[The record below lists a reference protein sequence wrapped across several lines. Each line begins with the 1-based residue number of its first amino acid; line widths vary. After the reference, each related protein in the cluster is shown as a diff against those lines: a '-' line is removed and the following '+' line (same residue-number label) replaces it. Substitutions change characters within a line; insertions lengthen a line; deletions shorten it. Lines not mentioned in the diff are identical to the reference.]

1 MVTKKWRK
9 RVDRILAREQ
19 SRLENRLLKAER
31 RYLDTKDSRYQ
42 NIMIDAQDDL
52 DELVN
57 YMEGEEAAKRAKA
70 CVDKCKIVV
79 RDIRSLVAVYSD
91 TYEGE
96 PECAAISSMSLKI
109 YDILSKSGLYKS
121 EGRRNGKQLERT
133 YK

>member
-1 MVTKKWRK
+1 MASLKWLK

-31 RYLDTKDSRYQ
+31 RYLDTKDPRYQ

-57 YMEGEEAAKRAKA
+57 YTKSVEEAKSAKIRVAI
-70 CVDKCKIVV
+70 CKTVV
-79 RDIRSLVAVYSD
+79 LDIRRLVATYSD

-96 PECAAISSMSLKI
+96 PEHAAIRSMSLQI
-109 YDILSKSGLYKS
+109 YDILSKSGLYK
-121 EGRRNGKQLERT
+121 
-133 YK
+133 

>member
-1 MVTKKWRK
+1 MANKKWRK

-31 RYLDTKDSRYQ
+31 RYLDTKDPRYQ
-42 NIMIDAQDDL
+42 NIMIDTQEDL
-52 DELVN
+52 DELAN
-57 YMEGEEAAKRAKA
+57 YTNSVEAAKSAKA
-70 CVDKCKIVV
+70 CVDTCKTVV
-79 RDIRSLVAVYSD
+79 RDIRRLLAAYSD
-91 TYEGE
+91 TYECE
-96 PECAAISSMSLKI
+96 PEYAAISSMSFKI